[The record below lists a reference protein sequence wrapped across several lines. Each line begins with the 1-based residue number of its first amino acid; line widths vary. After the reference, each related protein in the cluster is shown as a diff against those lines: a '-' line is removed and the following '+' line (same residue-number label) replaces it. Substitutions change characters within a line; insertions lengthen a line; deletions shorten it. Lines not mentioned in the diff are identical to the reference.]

1 MQAATGKSILNGI
14 AIGKIRIRKTPE
26 ARISTAP
33 AAEPESEIRRFDEA
47 VKKTIGLQHELFD
60 KAFASAGRES
70 AEIFRVHAMI
80 LQSGRLTEAVHRA
93 ITLEKRCAE
102 YAVKQIFD
110 SQVQE
115 LARLEDPCMKT
126 RSSDIRDIEQSLL
139 RALHGIHGIDP
150 AAPQNTEPFILSE
163 DDFTPSEPFILAG
176 DDFTPSETIRLD
188 RSLLLGMITREGSC
202 HSHTSILTRSMNLP
216 SLIQCKD
223 VSDDWDGRMAVL
235 DGYNSCVYIDPTRE
249 MIEACI
255 ARQKE
260 DERGKALLFQL
271 KGEPD
276 TTIDGTSVRVYAN
289 IGGLSD
295 LEAVQIND
303 ADGIGL
309 FRSEFLYLNR
319 KDYPSEEEQFEAYRR
334 AVQTFSPRRV
344 VIRTFDIGAD
354 KKADYMDLEPEE
366 NPALGFRAVRIC
378 LTREDFFKTQL
389 RALLRAS
396 AYGSLAIM
404 FPMIISLH
412 ELERCRLLLEECRHE
427 LAMEGKKTGEPDIGI
442 MVETP
447 AAVLCADELA
457 QACDFFSI
465 GTSDLAQYICAIDRR
480 NARLEPFFNAH
491 HPALLRAVRMT
502 VDAGHRHGI
511 RVGICG
517 ELGADISLTETFLRM
532 GVDELSVNPGDI
544 LPLRRKIR
552 SLDLRL
558 APGAGQTEKTG
569 SF

>member
-14 AIGKIRIRKTPE
+14 AIGKIRIRKTPK

-33 AAEPESEIRRFDEA
+33 AADPESEIKRFDEA

-80 LQSGRLTEAVHRA
+80 LQSGRLTEAVHRT
-93 ITLEKRCAE
+93 ITHEKRCAE

-110 SQVQE
+110 SQAQE

-139 RALHGIHGIDP
+139 HALHGIDP
-150 AAPQNTEPFILSE
+150 ADPRDT
-163 DDFTPSEPFILAG
+163 EPFILAG

-260 DERGKALLFQL
+260 DERGKALLLQL

-319 KDYPSEEEQFEAYRR
+319 KDYPSEEEQFEVYRR
-334 AVQTFSPRRV
+334 AVQTLSPRRV

-366 NPALGFRAVRIC
+366 NPALGYRAVRIC

-396 AYGSLAIM
+396 AYGSLDIM

-412 ELERCRLLLEECRHE
+412 ELDQCRMLLEECGRE
-427 LAMEGKKTGEPDIGI
+427 LAMEGKKTGEPEIGI

-480 NARLEPFFNAH
+480 NARLEPFFNPH

-517 ELGADISLTETFLRM
+517 ELGADMSLTETFLRM

-544 LPLRRKIR
+544 LPLRRQIR
-552 SLDLRL
+552 SLDLRRRPDA
-558 APGAGQTEKTG
+558 APAEDSG
-569 SF
+569 SSG